1 MVFYRQAKTDTFH
14 NSEEAG
20 TIWFLNGPSESSWVR
35 PWLVCAKNR
44 LFLMK
49 EPTPP
54 GGRAVL
60 VLQTGN
66 TFPFLTSSVPEKNP
80 LFPFAFFPL
89 KFGRRFV
96 TEQPAAVCK
105 VNTFLFTPASTC
117 SAYAEWSCE
126 VCLGWWR
133 REWGRRVFLLNI
145 KIKRTWGQ
153 KATLFLTF
161 TWLHEKQNQSDNE
174 TNSTS
179 ELFKTMSTSHQAT
192 LKQEHAWN
200 QWLQRASQSTLTGTT
215 QPACLCSVTSK

>member
-1 MVFYRQAKTDTFH
+1 
-14 NSEEAG
+14 
-20 TIWFLNGPSESSWVR
+20 
-35 PWLVCAKNR
+35 
-44 LFLMK
+44 MK
-49 EPTPP
+49 EPTPH

-66 TFPFLTSSVPEKNP
+66 TLPFLTSSVPEKNP

-89 KFGRRFV
+89 KFGRWFV

-117 SAYAEWSCE
+117 SVYAEWSCE

-133 REWGRRVFLLNI
+133 REWGRIVFLLNI

-161 TWLHEKQNQSDNE
+161 TWLNEKQNQSDNE
-174 TNSTS
+174 MNSTS
-179 ELFKTMSTSHQAT
+179 ELFKTMSTSYLATQTRSMLGTIGCNVHLSPRSREQHNLHNHVCAVWQAN
-192 LKQEHAWN
+192 KYF
-200 QWLQRASQSTLTGTT
+200 
-215 QPACLCSVTSK
+215 